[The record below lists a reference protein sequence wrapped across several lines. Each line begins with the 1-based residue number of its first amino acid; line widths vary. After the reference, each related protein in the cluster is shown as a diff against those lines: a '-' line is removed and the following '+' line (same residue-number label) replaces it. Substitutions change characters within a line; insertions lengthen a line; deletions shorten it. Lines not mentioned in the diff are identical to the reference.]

1 MKPTLVDNC
10 EHYNRTTHVC
20 DKCGRGLPDVC
31 LEFEEMKKKAA
42 AYETAKETATRKE
55 TQSSVEGTDNNLNA
69 IQMETIETQEPKKT
83 RGRPRKVNVET
94 NITD

>member
-31 LEFEEMKKKAA
+31 FEFEEMKKKAA
-42 AYETAKETATRKE
+42 AFEEQALVSEE
-55 TQSSVEGTDNNLNA
+55 Q
-69 IQMETIETQEPKKT
+69 PKR
-83 RGRPRKVNVET
+83 RGRKPKATDVNKENT
-94 NITD
+94 TD